1 MDAAKAVFRGKCM
14 ALGTEIRKGR
24 EWTKSTRRCKTVR
37 SSNRL
42 ARRKGQGKREG
53 LHRPSSPHHF
63 DVALGGGH
71 VQGRGPRAGVPGL
84 WHGAPVQPAPCVVKQ
99 QLLLGPFGCFHIHTW
114 EDKKGG

>member
-1 MDAAKAVFRGKCM
+1 MR
-14 ALGTEIRKGR
+14 
-24 EWTKSTRRCKTVR
+24 
-37 SSNRL
+37 SNRL
-42 ARRKGQGKREG
+42 AQRKGQGKREG

-114 EDKKGG
+114 EDEKGGIGGTPTLRPRKHRVARGLVPLL